1 MGGRFALCISDPQC
15 DIGSQDSLEPPEMW
29 KTETGVGNGVVFK
42 QGSTFCLIVSHL
54 EVTQDQV
61 LQLHGSLEEGEEECE
76 EPAKESPH
84 VQNACRP
91 MMQSAGLSIC
101 SPTL

>member
-1 MGGRFALCISDPQC
+1 MEDGDNGQAAPGD
-15 DIGSQDSLEPPEMW
+15 
-29 KTETGVGNGVVFK
+29 GNGVVFK
-42 QGSTFCLIVSHL
+42 QGSTFRLMFSHL
-54 EVTQDQV
+54 EVTQDQA

-91 MMQSAGLSIC
+91 MLHSAGLSIC

>member
-1 MGGRFALCISDPQC
+1 MEDGANGCSGQVAPGD
-15 DIGSQDSLEPPEMW
+15 
-29 KTETGVGNGVVFK
+29 GNGVVSK
-42 QGSTFCLIVSHL
+42 QGSTLRLMYSHL
-54 EVTQDQV
+54 EVTQGQV

-84 VQNACRP
+84 VQNACRL
-91 MMQSAGLSIC
+91 MLHTAGLSIC